1 MGLLQEFKEFAIKGN
16 VVDIGVGLVVG
27 AAFTSI
33 VNSLVNDI
41 INPIIGVV
49 VGGIDFSNLF
59 INLSGTEFQSL
70 PAAQAA
76 GAPTINYGLFIN
88 AVVTFLIVS
97 WVLFMLIKGINAL
110 KRQAAA
116 QEAAAPPPPP
126 SATETLLGEIR
137 DQLAKRG

>member
-1 MGLLQEFKEFAIKGN
+1 MGLLNEFKEFAIKGN

-33 VNSLVNDI
+33 VNSFVNDI
-41 INPIIGVV
+41 VNPIIGVI

-59 INLSGTEFQSL
+59 INLSGTDFASL

-88 AVVTFLIVS
+88 AVVTFLIVA
-97 WVLFMLIKGINAL
+97 WILFLVIKGMNTL
-110 KRQAAA
+110 KRQA
-116 QEAAAPPPPP
+116 EAAAPPPAPAEPP
-126 SATETLLGEIR
+126 RNEVLLAEIR
-137 DQLAKRG
+137 DLLAKR

>member
-1 MGLLQEFKEFAIKGN
+1 MGLLREFKEFAIKGN

-41 INPIIGVV
+41 INPIIGVI

-59 INLSGTEFQSL
+59 INLGATEHQSL
-70 PAAQAA
+70 ASARAA

-88 AVVTFLIVS
+88 AVVSFLIVS
-97 WVLFMLIKGINAL
+97 WVLFMLIKGINTL

-116 QEAAAPPPPP
+116 QEAAAPAPAPT
-126 SATETLLGEIR
+126 ATEALLGEIR
-137 DQLAKRG
+137 DLLAKRG